1 MAGPGQWAVWGRYR
15 MPPVVAIV
23 GNSNSGKTRVA
34 VSLVEKLAAE
44 GYRIAAIKHC
54 PHGYE
59 SDRPGSDTDRLYR
72 AGAQTVIASSPGKRT
87 RTERLEDDSR
97 LEALVASLDDQV
109 DMVIAEGFKESAVPK
124 VLVLDGGAPPSV
136 DNVIAV
142 VSEMSASSDPPT
154 YSFSTLGLLAAQLR
168 VQFLET
174 AQPPAAEDVSLV
186 LDGVPVSLE
195 AYPARVLAGVIRGF
209 LSSLKDIPPGAEEVH
224 ITVRARPSGS
234 SLYTLEADVTSN
246 DAINTDWR

>member
-1 MAGPGQWAVWGRYR
+1 

-34 VSLVEKLAAE
+34 VSLVEKLVAE

-54 PHGYE
+54 PHGHE

-72 AGAQTVIASSPGKRT
+72 AGAQTVIASSPGKQT
-87 RTERLEDDSR
+87 RTERLEDDWP
-97 LEALVASLDDQV
+97 LEEIVASLDDGV
-109 DMVIAEGFKESAVPK
+109 DLVIAEGFKESAVPK
-124 VLVLDGGAPPSV
+124 VLVLDGGTPPAV
-136 DNVIAV
+136 DNVVAV
-142 VSEMSASSDPPT
+142 VSETSASSDPPT

-174 AQPPAAEDVSLV
+174 AQPPAAEEVSLV
-186 LDGVPVSLE
+186 VDGVPVILKSYL
-195 AYPARVLAGVIRGF
+195 ATVLAGVIRGL
-209 LSSLKDIPPGAEEVH
+209 LSSLKDVPPEAKEVQ
-224 ITVRARPSGS
+224 ITLRARPNGHTS
-234 SLYTLEADVTSN
+234 YPLEAGLISN